1 MLVHCIRKPHI
12 YYRIKINRTLVTLD
26 KIFLCRNELTTQND
40 MLPC

>member
-12 YYRIKINRTLVTLD
+12 YYCTKINRTLVTLD
-26 KIFLCRNELTTQND
+26 KIFLCQNELTTQND